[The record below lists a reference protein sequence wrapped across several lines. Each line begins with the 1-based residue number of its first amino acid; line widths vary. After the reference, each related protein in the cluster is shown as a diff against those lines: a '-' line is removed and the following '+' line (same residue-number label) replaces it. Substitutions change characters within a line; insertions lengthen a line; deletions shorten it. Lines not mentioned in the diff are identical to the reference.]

1 MLDGVLTILYW
12 TAAFCAPFGL
22 LAWLAVSPVS
32 VPVKIAVVVALVVG
46 GRAFL
51 RYHRANQLVRYEKER
66 KRYAAYTAAYA
77 KYEAL
82 KKSEQKS

>member
-1 MLDGVLTILYW
+1 MTILYW

-51 RYHRANQLVRYEKER
+51 RYRHAKAIARYK
-66 KRYAAYTAAYA
+66 KDNARYAARTAAYA